1 MYNYFRKGEIIMKK
15 QIAIIFAALLAA
27 LPVSAYAACANDDIS
42 ECVKNQNCE
51 VLEDLAEKCG
61 DLTCTET
68 SGSLLSDIFSG
79 KKVEITGQNI
89 SVLENWLKEK
99 YGLSDN
105 IFSGSCTPSDTPDS
119 SDKTDKPETP
129 DTPDTPDEP
138 ETPDTPET
146 PDKPGNGSTDNGTDS
161 GNVENYAYV
170 KQVVELVNK
179 ERNKNGLASLTMD
192 SELNRAA
199 AVRAKETA
207 QSFSHTRPNGSSC
220 FTALDEIG
228 YSYSSAGENIAM
240 GQSSPSEVVNAWMNS
255 EGHRANIL
263 NSSFT
268 KIGVGCHSNGST
280 LYWSQ
285 FFAG

>member
-1 MYNYFRKGEIIMKK
+1 MKK

-42 ECVKNQNCE
+42 DCVKNQNCE
-51 VLEDLAEKCG
+51 VLENLTEKCG
-61 DLTCTET
+61 DLTCTKI
-68 SGSLLSDIFSG
+68 SGDLISDIFSG

-99 YGLSDN
+99 NGLSDN

-129 DTPDTPDEP
+129 DTPD
-138 ETPDTPET
+138 TPDTPET